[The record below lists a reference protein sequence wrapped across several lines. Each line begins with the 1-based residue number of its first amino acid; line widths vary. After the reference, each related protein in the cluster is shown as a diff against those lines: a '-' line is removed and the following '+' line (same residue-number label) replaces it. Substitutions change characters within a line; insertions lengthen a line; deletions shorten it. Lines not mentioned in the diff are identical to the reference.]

1 MIRLNYIQLATPSV
15 ILWFQKPAS
24 KPDRSMV
31 GGYSQMRD
39 QPKRVYGYRQ
49 RGTSQRG
56 TLSTVNCTKAR
67 QFNHWVYSQRDQPML
82 DSEYIYPHPKPDSS
96 ITGCTVRGTSQ
107 CGTLSTST
115 RIPSQT
121 VQSLGVQSK
130 GPAKEGLWVQLS
142 APKPDSSMAGVTAKE
157 GPSKRDS
164 GYSQ

>member
-96 ITGCTVRGTSQ
+96 ITGCTVKGTSQ
-107 CGTLSTST
+107 RGTLSTAICTKARQFNGWGYRQRRTHWRGTLDIANSIYA
-115 RIPSQT
+115 RQFNG
-121 VQSLGVQSK
+121 LGCI
-130 GPAKEGLWVQLS
+130 
-142 APKPDSSMAGVTAKE
+142 
-157 GPSKRDS
+157 
-164 GYSQ
+164 